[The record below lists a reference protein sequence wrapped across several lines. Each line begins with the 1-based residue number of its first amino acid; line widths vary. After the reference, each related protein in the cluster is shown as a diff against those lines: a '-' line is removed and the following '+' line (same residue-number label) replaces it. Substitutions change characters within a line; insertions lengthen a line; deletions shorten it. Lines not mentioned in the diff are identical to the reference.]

1 MPSIFGYWGT
11 KSLTKYPLLEGT
23 FIFKYSSY
31 LTIDGIYGPAI
42 LNALKSYLPKRGK
55 EGEKVLVRVLNIM
68 QGQHYIE
75 ICERNP
81 SQEQFFYGWI
91 AKRVSL

>member
-1 MPSIFGYWGT
+1 MTDILPINPIGPTLAKLFLVL
-11 KSLTKYPLLEGT
+11 KN
-23 FIFKYSSY
+23 Y
-31 LTIDGIYGPAI
+31 LA
-42 LNALKSYLPKRGK
+42 KRGK

-68 QGQHYIE
+68 QGQRYIE

-91 AKRVSL
+91 ANRISL

>member
-1 MPSIFGYWGT
+1 MPSIFGYWVERP
-11 KSLTKYPLLEGT
+11 SLNIHYWRGL
-23 FIFKYSSY
+23 IFLSTPY

-55 EGEKVLVRVLNIM
+55 EGEKVLVRVFNIM
-68 QGQHYIE
+68 QGQRYIE

>member
-1 MPSIFGYWGT
+1 MTDILPINPIGPT
-11 KSLTKYPLLEGT
+11 LTKLFLVL
-23 FIFKYSSY
+23 KNY
-31 LTIDGIYGPAI
+31 LA
-42 LNALKSYLPKRGK
+42 KRGK

-68 QGQHYIE
+68 QGQRYIE

-91 AKRVSL
+91 ANRISL